1 MAAMRRTLIALG
13 VAGALALSG
22 CGAAASNPAAADA
35 VASDVAGAAAALQ
48 QVGFDTGLAPAQSG
62 SAQSGSAQS
71 GSAQAGAAESGSA
84 QAGAAESGSAQAGA
98 AESGSAQAGSAESG
112 SAQSASAQAGDAPRR
127 PIRRYLRKNTLHGEI
142 VVQTKNDGVQTV
154 LVQRG
159 AVTAVTSGGVTVKSA
174 DGFTLTWTF
183 GPNLRIVQNK
193 EAVQASALKT
203 GQEIGVAGIKDDN
216 SDIARLIAIK

>member
-62 SAQSGSAQS
+62 SAQSGSAQAGSAES
-71 GSAQAGAAESGSA
+71 GSAQAGSAESGSAQAGSAESGSA
-84 QAGAAESGSAQAGA
+84 QAGA
-98 AESGSAQAGSAESG
+98 AESG